1 MALFVQFLRERVNHL
16 FGEYVALLEELI
28 FFGHTGFDTL
38 RHTLAIT
45 LWCQAISRDTM
56 GNEIGHHAL
65 GALLRQA
72 LVVGIR
78 TTTIGMG
85 RQLDGNV
92 GILIE
97 QHHQLVERRF

>member
-28 FFGHTGFDTL
+28 FFGHTGFYTL
-38 RHTLAIT
+38 GHALAIT
-45 LWCQAISRDTM
+45 LWRKAIGSDTM
-56 GNEIGHHAL
+56 GNEIGHHTL

-72 LVVGIR
+72 LVVSLGA
-78 TTTIGMG
+78 TTIGMG
-85 RQLDGNV
+85 RQLDGYV

-97 QHHQLVERRF
+97 QHHQLVESRF